1 MATQDLLIPKSTVS
15 FSVYPAA
22 ALPSSYKNVKVL
34 GIIDDTTARALGL
47 SVQEKHVNVY
57 PSLPAGTP
65 DDPTAYMY
73 VRIQHP
79 SGEFEILGL
88 PWIRESTIV
97 SMNFE
102 TLYAKIS
109 QVKPDDYEN
118 ILALLAANGYDHVEL
133 SAKPL

>member
-1 MATQDLLIPKSTVS
+1 M
-15 FSVYPAA
+15 
-22 ALPSSYKNVKVL
+22 
-34 GIIDDTTARALGL
+34 
-47 SVQEKHVNVY
+47 QEKHVNVY

-97 SMNFE
+97 SMNFDV
-102 TLYAKIS
+102 LYAKIS
-109 QVKPDDYEN
+109 QVKPDDFEH
-118 ILALLAANGYDHVEL
+118 ILALLGANGYDHVEL
-133 SAKPL
+133 SAKPI

>member
-34 GIIDDTTARALGL
+34 AIIDDTTARALGH

-97 SMNFE
+97 SMNFDV
-102 TLYAKIS
+102 LYAKIS
-109 QVKPDDYEN
+109 QVKPDDYEH
-118 ILALLAANGYDHVEL
+118 ILALLGANGYDHVEL
-133 SAKPL
+133 SAKPI